1 MKLKENNNIN
11 IINKIQGIWKAK
23 QKRLKL
29 NKKFF

>member
-23 QKRLKL
+23 QKKI
-29 NKKFF
+29 KTK